1 MTGYAI
7 GIGRGANR
15 LHAVSEA
22 AAAVNIRHGRYSTG
36 ECGATVVIA
45 QDWGGFARGNPTS
58 RLAGHRVCGRC
69 AWTVAFA
76 GGAAGIE
83 EEMAALAPTDGER
96 LAWATLLPRPGV
108 LVDACRAILAR
119 RAADDS
125 DGCAQ
130 WANLLGHLCG
140 HRPEVLVPED
150 CAEQSCEHPD
160 AVGCY
165 AAATV
170 VACPTCSVRAGG
182 WAGEWE
188 GQYEVVV
195 PAPCSVLTAIAA
207 TYRVS

>member
-7 GIGRGANR
+7 GIGRGADR
-15 LHAVSEA
+15 LHAVTQS
-22 AAAVNIRHGRYSTG
+22 AAAVNVHHGRYSTAG
-36 ECGATVVIA
+36 CGATVVIA
-45 QDWGGFARGNPTS
+45 QDWGDFTRGNP
-58 RLAGHRVCGRC
+58 RLAGHWVCARC

-76 GGAAGIE
+76 AGAAGVE
-83 EEMAALAPTDGER
+83 TEMAAVGPTVLEAPAWQR
-96 LAWATLLPRPGV
+96 LLLPDPGL
-108 LVDACRAILAR
+108 LVDTCRAIVAAR
-119 RAADDS
+119 AGDDS

-130 WANLLGHLCG
+130 WANLLGHLCD
-140 HRPEVLVPED
+140 HRPEVLVPGD

-195 PAPCSVLTAIAA
+195 PAPCSVLTAIAVA
-207 TYRVS
+207 YRVS